1 MSKNLIIRISNGFG
15 NQMFLYAAAYAF
27 SRKLGYNLL
36 VDDETGVRFDLKKW
50 SKKKRLNW
58 KPKYELEIFNLKSDI
73 AKSDYKFL
81 SSTKSL
87 KRKFLKL
94 LDKFF
99 SKKNFLI
106 EKLDKNKKTLYSDIY
121 LTSKYSNTL
130 YMEGYFESEKYFKE
144 YRNELLNEFSFKF
157 KPNLEN
163 NTFKQMIDNSNVVS
177 IAFRSNRF
185 SEFSEDITN
194 KSKLKKTADF
204 ENKAVQYIY
213 RGVEYFKS
221 KVKDPK
227 FLIWSNNFENLN
239 KYFDPKTFIFVKNKD
254 ENKVFLD
261 FFLMCQCKYFIVGS
275 TSFHWWPAWLCNSK
289 EKIVLCPKEQELNLS
304 SNANFWPESWIKI

>member
-221 KVKDPK
+221 KVK
-227 FLIWSNNFENLN
+227 
-239 KYFDPKTFIFVKNKD
+239 
-254 ENKVFLD
+254 
-261 FFLMCQCKYFIVGS
+261 
-275 TSFHWWPAWLCNSK
+275 
-289 EKIVLCPKEQELNLS
+289 
-304 SNANFWPESWIKI
+304 